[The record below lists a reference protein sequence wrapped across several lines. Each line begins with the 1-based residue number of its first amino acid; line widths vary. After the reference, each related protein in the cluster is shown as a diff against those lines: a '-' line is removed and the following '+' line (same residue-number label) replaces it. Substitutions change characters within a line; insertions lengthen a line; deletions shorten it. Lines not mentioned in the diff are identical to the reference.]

1 MMYLGDKAVG
11 LNSNTLQLI
20 STYTLEESWEN
31 DTLGN
36 PVTIINTL
44 LPNLN
49 SYSPQYIFLLVFK
62 NNNATN
68 NNYKVDYILT
78 ANVSADSSS
87 KGGFTV
93 RNNYTSSRQNNTA
106 TSSWAS
112 IGTIVNIYKIKGGD
126 T

>member
-11 LNSNTLQLI
+11 LNSNTVQLI

-36 PVTIINTL
+36 PVTIIDTL

-49 SYSPQYIFLLVFK
+49 SYSPKDIFLLIFN

-68 NNYKVDYILT
+68 NSYKVDYIVT
-78 ANVSADSSS
+78 SNVTGS
-87 KGGFTV
+87 GFTV
-93 RNNYTSSRQNNTA
+93 RNNYTASRANGSG

-112 IGTIVNIYKIKGGD
+112 IGTIGNIYRIKGGD

>member
-1 MMYLGDKAVG
+1 MMYLGNQAVG
-11 LNSNTLQLI
+11 LNSNTIQLI

-44 LPNLN
+44 LPNLS

-68 NNYKVDYILT
+68 KNYKVDYILT
-78 ANVSADSSS
+78 ANVAADNNS

-93 RNNYTSSRQNNTA
+93 RNNYTASRQNNTA

-112 IGTIVNIYKIKGGD
+112 IGTIVNIYKLKGGD